1 MKELIQNTALSSSDK
16 AIFIA
21 GAAVVIV
28 LILII
33 MYKIDNMPE
42 EKKDTRGKK
51 ESCRR
56 YRKLH

>member
-21 GAAVVIV
+21 GAVIV
-28 LILII
+28 ILLILVI

-42 EKKDTRGKK
+42 EYK
-51 ESCRR
+51 EK
-56 YRKLH
+56 RKLNKKIKKQLKI